1 MAFAK
6 ATKQNAT
13 IKLAITGP
21 SGSGKTYSALLIAK
35 GLGGRTALLDTEYG
49 SASLY
54 SDIFDF
60 DAWDEPDPNGFPP
73 EYFIRVIK
81 AAEAAG
87 YQNLII
93 DSLSHEWNGRGGC
106 LEIADNIGRS
116 KYRSNSYVAWGE
128 VTPRHNR
135 LIEAIIGAKINIIAT
150 MRAKSEYVLNKDEK
164 TGKSTPQK
172 VGLGSVQRD
181 GMDYEFT
188 TMFEI
193 DRDSHIA
200 NAGKDR
206 TSLFHDPAIITE
218 ETGRRI
224 AEWLTKP
231 APMPSQE
238 QQKPDERT
246 LALQAMNEDYSRRIK
261 SGETKDAI
269 IKHYA
274 DILKVDVLKPSKELT
289 TKELVVLTR
298 ELAKESANV

>member
-1 MAFAK
+1 MAFTK

-35 GLGGRTALLDTEYG
+35 GLGGKTALLDTEYG

-54 SDIFDF
+54 SDIFEF
-60 DAWDEPDPNGFPP
+60 DAWDEPDPSGFPP

-81 AAEAAG
+81 AAEADG

-106 LEIADNIGRS
+106 LELVDSIGRS
-116 KYRSNSYVAWGE
+116 KYRGNSYVAWGE
-128 VTPRHNR
+128 VTPRHNK
-135 LIEAIIGAKINIIAT
+135 LVEAIVGAKMNIIAT
-150 MRAKSEYVLNKDEK
+150 MRAKTEYVLNKSEN
-164 TGKSTPQK
+164 GKATPQK

-188 TMFEI
+188 TMFEL

-206 TSLFHDPAIITE
+206 TSLFRDPVLITE
-218 ETGRRI
+218 ETGRRL
-224 AEWLTKP
+224 AQWLTAPTPALEVQPAKP
-231 APMPSQE
+231 S
-238 QQKPDERT
+238 ERDV
-246 LALQAMNEDYSRRIK
+246 ALKAMTDDWSRRIK
-261 SGETKDAI
+261 AGETKESI
-269 IKHYA
+269 TKHYA

-289 TKELVVLTR
+289 TNELVVLTR
-298 ELAKESANV
+298 ELAKENANV